1 MIFVAF
7 FTFGSKFYSYNYSKN
22 YEYIKMKCGNYLIKN
37 LHKIFSQFVFSQ
49 DAGGEENIVCSQI
62 TLKI

>member
-1 MIFVAF
+1 MRELFD
-7 FTFGSKFYSYNYSKN
+7 
-22 YEYIKMKCGNYLIKN
+22 KN

-49 DAGGEENIVCSQI
+49 DAGGQYGEEENIVCSQI